1 MAALY
6 ATLILG
12 KGKDRRLCDKMGP
25 LKLTDVI
32 HYFHHAGAMEK
43 AYSNH
48 VAYLGT
54 CPPFWRFGICKHA
67 VALTVLTSTE
77 FELPG
82 ELDERSLEKHDNARA
97 SAKAFA
103 VGVRKREV
111 ESRKQSLLES
121 DDEEEPQPKQ
131 RTDTSKGGRI
141 KKV

>member
-1 MAALY
+1 M
-6 ATLILG
+6 
-12 KGKDRRLCDKMGP
+12 CDKIGP
-25 LKLTDVI
+25 RKLTDVI
-32 HYFHHAGAMEK
+32 YYFHHASAMETPNSK
-43 AYSNH
+43 H
-48 VAYLGT
+48 VGYVCT
-54 CPPFWRFGICKHA
+54 CPAFLRFAICKHS

-111 ESRKQSLLES
+111 QARKQLMLES
-121 DDEEEPQPKQ
+121 DDEEDEPPQKQ

-141 KKV
+141 K